1 MNIREAKEE
10 IKRTAEI
17 YLDKDE
23 QGEYT
28 IPYMKQRPVFMV
40 GAPGIGKTAIM
51 EQIAAEMDIA
61 LVSYSMTHHTRQSA
75 LGLPYIAKKE
85 YDGRVWQVSEYTM
98 SEIIAAVYEVMKESG
113 KREGILFLDEINCVS
128 ETLTPAML
136 LFLQY
141 KVFGNKRLPEGWVI
155 VTAGN
160 PPEYN
165 KSVKDFDIATL
176 DRLKCFRVEEDF
188 GVWKAYAYE
197 LGVHAAVISF
207 LEINKSWFYSIRTT
221 VDGQEYVT
229 ARGWEDLSRAIQI
242 YEKKGFQV
250 DRRLIRQY
258 VTDGEI
264 ARKFGI
270 YYDLF
275 LKYRAAY
282 RVEDILKGNA
292 PPELMKNGSEAGF
305 DERISL
311 LGLLLENLNLL
322 FLQAMEQETVLQRVV
337 KLLRI
342 AKKQI
347 TEENLPLY
355 AVLYTFQEQL
365 RKERKARQAAN
376 SLNPSRKEEY
386 RRAEQMLESFMETSR
401 KEAEP
406 KKQFLLV
413 KKEFDILAGKHGR
426 QTAEVKEA
434 LEHVFAFIES
444 VWGEGQEMV
453 LFMTE
458 LTANTAS
465 MSFIQRWGSDSYFR
479 HNQELLVY
487 DREKAI
493 KEEIEALGLTEE
505 E

>member
-23 QGEYT
+23 YGEYT
-28 IPYMKQRPVFMV
+28 IPYRKQRPVFMV

-51 EQIAAEMDIA
+51 EQIASEMDIA

-85 YDGRVWQVSEYTM
+85 YDGRIWQVSEYTM

-141 KVFGNKRLPEGWVI
+141 KMFGNKRLPEGWVI

-197 LGVHAAVISF
+197 QGIHGAIISF
-207 LEINKSWFYSIRTT
+207 LEINKNWFYSIRSTI
-221 VDGQEYVT
+221 DGEEYVT
-229 ARGWEDLSRAIQI
+229 ARGWEDLSRAIRI
-242 YEKKGFQV
+242 YEKKGFPV
-250 DRRLIRQY
+250 DRKLIRQY

-275 LKYRAAY
+275 LKYRAEY

-292 PPELMKNGSEAGF
+292 APELMENGAKAGF

-322 FLQAMEQETVLQRVV
+322 FVQVMEQEAVLQRVV
-337 KLLRI
+337 KFLRI
-342 AKKQI
+342 AKKQLAD
-347 TEENLPLY
+347 ENLPLY
-355 AVLYTFQEQL
+355 AVLYTFQGQL
-365 RKERKARQAAN
+365 QEERKTRQAAN
-376 SLNPSRKEEY
+376 SLNLSRKEEY
-386 RRAEQMLESFMETSR
+386 RRAEQLLEGFMETSR

-413 KKEFDILAGKHGR
+413 KKEFDALARKQNKQIAG
-426 QTAEVKEA
+426 VKEA
-434 LEHVFAFIES
+434 LEHVFGFVEA
-444 VWGEGQEMV
+444 VWGQGQEMV

-465 MSFIQRWGSDSYFR
+465 LFFIEHWGSDAYFR
-479 HNQELLVY
+479 YNEELLVY
-487 DREKAI
+487 DKANEL
-493 KEEIEALGLTEE
+493 KGEIEALGLAEE